1 MELVCYSLLI
11 GVRLTA
17 LIWSAPL
24 LGHQAVPVWVRLGL
38 AGILTLGTVFVG
50 IPPELPPGALS
61 NGLLGHLL
69 TEALIGLLLGLSIS
83 LLLAAGEIMGEVIS
97 QMAGVA
103 PGEPDETGDALSPA
117 TRLIGLLT
125 IVLFI
130 LARGP
135 EHLVG
140 GILESFRALPPGSAW
155 KQSALLPLLGE
166 LVRQGIGLAIRGIGP
181 AVAALL
187 TASAAVHLFQRVL
200 PGSGLGGIGPSL
212 GMFAFAVAMFLTV
225 SGGLWLVDGHWEEGW
240 QMVRQTLQATASPL
254 PPSNLSFH
262 PAGP

>member
-1 MELVCYSLLI
+1 MEQVCYCLLVGI
-11 GVRLTA
+11 RLTA
-17 LIWSAPL
+17 LTWSAPL
-24 LGHQAVPVWVRLGL
+24 LGHHAVPVWIRLGL

-50 IPPELPPGALS
+50 LPPDLPPGALS
-61 NGLLGHLL
+61 TGLLGHVL

-83 LLLAAGEIMGEVIS
+83 LLLAAGEIMGEIIS

-103 PGEPDETGDALSPA
+103 PGEPDESGDVASPA

-135 EHLVG
+135 EYLVG
-140 GILESFRALPPGSAW
+140 GVLESLQSIPPGSTW
-155 KQSALLPLLGE
+155 QDSSLLPLLGE
-166 LVRQGIGLAIRGIGP
+166 LVRQSLGLAIRGIGP

-187 TASAAVHLFQRVL
+187 TATAAVHLFQRVI
-200 PGSGLGGIGPSL
+200 PGSGLSGIGPSM
-212 GMFAFAVAMFLTV
+212 GMFAFAIAMFLTV

-240 QMVRQTLQATASPL
+240 QMVRQTLEATASSQLPAEPSLHPL
-254 PPSNLSFH
+254 PP
-262 PAGP
+262 